1 MMAGQEAD
9 MRPAALGLFSIVVVF
24 VTTLPLAAHH
34 PIAAKFDPNQTVT
47 LNGTVVGIDW
57 ANPHVH
63 LFVDIKGTNA
73 ITNWAI
79 ELESPIDLKKNGW
92 SKDTLKI
99 GDVITVQGIPAR
111 DGSKQAWANSVTI
124 ANTNRT
130 IFTATGTQPARA
142 NRSPKPA
149 PRWPEGQP

>member
-1 MMAGQEAD
+1 MIARQEAD
-9 MRPAALGLFSIVVVF
+9 MRSAALGLFALIVVVSL
-24 VTTLPLAAHH
+24 TTMPVAAHH
-34 PIAAKFDPNQTVT
+34 PVAAKFDPNQTLA

-63 LFVDIKGTNA
+63 LFVDVKVTNA

-79 ELESPIDLKKNGW
+79 ELESPIDLQKNGW

-130 IFTATGTQPARA
+130 IFTATGAQPARA
-142 NRSPKPA
+142 NRSP
-149 PRWPEGQP
+149 